1 MTVTLLLFIWYAIY
15 IVESK
20 KILLMS
26 LKPMIN
32 DAEIQRHHDAKLCT
46 DFTRCVVGKGKSKTV
61 AFEYTD
67 IDTESLISADEYEK
81 RW

>member
-1 MTVTLLLFIWYAIY
+1 
-15 IVESK
+15 
-20 KILLMS
+20 MS

-81 RW
+81 R

>member
-1 MTVTLLLFIWYAIY
+1 
-15 IVESK
+15 
-20 KILLMS
+20 
-26 LKPMIN
+26 MIN

>member
-1 MTVTLLLFIWYAIY
+1 
-15 IVESK
+15 
-20 KILLMS
+20 
-26 LKPMIN
+26 MIN

-67 IDTESLISADEYEK
+67 IDTESLISASFIIGLRLIRSIFFDSIMY
-81 RW
+81 RIA